1 MVLKTVT
8 EIGEHEDQR
17 GEPALVAGARRGDQ
31 VAIRELIRRLNPRLF
46 RVARGVVDTDAE
58 AEEVVQEAY
67 LAAFTKLDSF
77 RGEARFSTWVT
88 RIALNAA
95 AMRKRAAR
103 PHESYDT
110 VIETGTET
118 SSVVPFPGVEIER
131 PEAAVARRE
140 VRDILETA
148 IATLPAPLRV
158 VFLMHES
165 EGMDVRSIA
174 MDLGLNPITVKTRLF
189 RARRRLRTLMEK
201 ELAGGFASV
210 FPFDGQR
217 CQALTERTVVALA
230 ARGVL
235 KN

>member
-1 MVLKTVT
+1 MLKTVA
-8 EIGEHEDQR
+8 EIGGHEDRR
-17 GEPALVAGARRGDQ
+17 GEAELVAGARQGDQ
-31 VAIRELIRRLNPRLF
+31 AAIRELIRRLNPRLF
-46 RVARGVVDTDAE
+46 RVARGVVETDAE

-95 AMRKRAAR
+95 AMRRRAAW

-110 VIETGTET
+110 VIETEMEGA
-118 SSVVPFPGVEIER
+118 SIVPFPGVEIER

-140 VRDILETA
+140 VRNILETA

-174 MDLGLNPITVKTRLF
+174 KDLGLNPITVKTRLF
-189 RARRRLRTLMEK
+189 RARRRLRAVMEK

-217 CQALTERTVVALA
+217 CHALTERTVAALA